1 MIYVQPNQVLKT
13 NTSTCEKKNVFM
25 SLLENRFQTYGYK
38 EVKTPMFEPYDLYS
52 TVDGL
57 IQQKDMIKVID
68 STGKVLVL
76 RPDATIPLARMMAQ
90 YTEDKLKTSRYFYM
104 MDVFRQTES
113 KTNNYNHMQ
122 AGIECFGN
130 ASPGIDAEVL
140 ALSKHVFQ
148 DIGFPDFTLEIGHAG
163 FIEEV
168 LSKLS
173 FQEMEWKQ
181 LKTYLQAKNK
191 NDLQTF
197 LIDKEID
204 NSMKEI
210 LLAIPDLYGTPESI
224 IPKVK
229 ELSLTNQMK
238 KAVVH
243 LETIYQQLELYDM
256 ADHIVIN
263 FGLLNQMTYYSDI
276 IFQGF
281 IKGVGK
287 PVLMGGRYDTLT
299 EQFGMEIPA
308 IGFACDID
316 LILNMWEN
324 SCPKEKNKDVVIHY
338 DDQMKSIKNAYRL
351 ANELRRANWNVL
363 CEHENEETSIGNN
376 TNYIVCIQDKFIFQ
390 NKNKREIFPAMQD
403 ILKKLTQSNEI

>member
-181 LKTYLQAKNK
+181 LKTYLQAKK
-191 NDLQTF
+191 TKMIYKPF
-197 LIDKEID
+197 LLI
-204 NSMKEI
+204 
-210 LLAIPDLYGTPESI
+210 
-224 IPKVK
+224 
-229 ELSLTNQMK
+229 K
-238 KAVVH
+238 K
-243 LETIYQQLELYDM
+243 
-256 ADHIVIN
+256 
-263 FGLLNQMTYYSDI
+263 
-276 IFQGF
+276 
-281 IKGVGK
+281 
-287 PVLMGGRYDTLT
+287 
-299 EQFGMEIPA
+299 
-308 IGFACDID
+308 
-316 LILNMWEN
+316 
-324 SCPKEKNKDVVIHY
+324 
-338 DDQMKSIKNAYRL
+338 
-351 ANELRRANWNVL
+351 
-363 CEHENEETSIGNN
+363 
-376 TNYIVCIQDKFIFQ
+376 
-390 NKNKREIFPAMQD
+390 
-403 ILKKLTQSNEI
+403 

>member
-1 MIYVQPNQVLKT
+1 
-13 NTSTCEKKNVFM
+13 
-25 SLLENRFQTYGYK
+25 
-38 EVKTPMFEPYDLYS
+38 
-52 TVDGL
+52 
-57 IQQKDMIKVID
+57 
-68 STGKVLVL
+68 
-76 RPDATIPLARMMAQ
+76 
-90 YTEDKLKTSRYFYM
+90 
-104 MDVFRQTES
+104 
-113 KTNNYNHMQ
+113 
-122 AGIECFGN
+122 
-130 ASPGIDAEVL
+130 
-140 ALSKHVFQ
+140 
-148 DIGFPDFTLEIGHAG
+148 
-163 FIEEV
+163 
-168 LSKLS
+168 
-173 FQEMEWKQ
+173 
-181 LKTYLQAKNK
+181 
-191 NDLQTF
+191 
-197 LIDKEID
+197 
-204 NSMKEI
+204 MKEI

-390 NKNKREIFPAMQD
+390 NKNKREIFPAIQD